1 MSNTAHRS
9 YPKPVPTNNV
19 SDDVALLQ
27 QAMDLVDGD
36 INLLFAAVAGLA
48 PVAHEHVIANIQG
61 LSAALD
67 GKAAVGHT
75 HTLDDLSDVAG
86 AGLAPAGY
94 LLVKQVDGS
103 WGPASP
109 ASIVGAHQHVI
120 DDVQNLQTA
129 LDGLAS
135 AAQINAATEVAFDPA
150 DYVGGRR
157 SSDGSFIKS
166 TWSTLRAAV
175 VVAFGAN
182 LANRTPKST
191 PIDADLLGIADSAAT
206 NATKKVTFLE
216 AWTNYFKVK
225 ADALYQGVSAKLLA
239 FHNLAN
245 AAGYLKNDGAGGYSW
260 AVPTS
265 IAHIKETSFVAN
277 GTFTPDP
284 DAVVTQIV
292 AVGWGVGAATGSGG
306 SGGKAGTVITVSG
319 SKAEIGNAGITV
331 NMGTQSNSN
340 NVDGTSTSFGNMVTI
355 QSLRRASASYP
366 AANTN
371 LPDATVITGA
381 ANGSF
386 HGHPSLNTD
395 RFGFAGPSGNNSNAN
410 QSGNS
415 GGPGGP
421 SVILVREY
429 LST

>member
-1 MSNTAHRS
+1 MSNTANRS
-9 YPKPVPTNNV
+9 YPKPVATNNV
-19 SDDVALLQ
+19 SDDVLLLQ

-36 INLLFAAVAGLA
+36 IQLLFAAIAGLA
-48 PVAHEHVIANIQG
+48 PINHEHVIADIQG
-61 LSAALD
+61 LSTALD
-67 GKAAVGHT
+67 GKAAAGHT

-86 AGLAPAGY
+86 AALAPAGY

-120 DDVQNLQTA
+120 ADVVNLQTA

-135 AAQINAATEVAFDPA
+135 SAQIAAAAEVAFDPA
-150 DYVGGRR
+150 DYVGARR
-157 SSDGSFIKS
+157 ATDGSFIKS

-225 ADALYQGVSAKLLA
+225 ADALYQLVNAKLTS
-239 FHNLAN
+239 FGNLAN

-260 AVPTS
+260 ATPSS
-265 IAHIKETSFVAN
+265 ILHIKETVFTTN
-277 GTFTPDP
+277 GTFTPDV
-284 DAVVTQIV
+284 DAVFTQIIGI
-292 AVGWGVGAATGSGG
+292 GWGVGAQAVSGG
-306 SGGKAGTVITVSG
+306 GGGKPGATIAVSG
-319 SKAEIGNAGITV
+319 SKAEIGNAPITV

-340 NVDGTSTSFGNMVTI
+340 NADGTSTSFGNMVTI
-355 QSLRRASASYP
+355 QSLRRASPSTPVAS
-366 AANTN
+366 TN
-371 LPDATVITGA
+371 LPDATAIGA
-381 ANGSF
+381 
-386 HGHPSLNTD
+386 HPFFDYD
-395 RFGFAGPSGNNSNAN
+395 RYGFAGVSGNSSNAN

-421 SVILVREY
+421 SVIVVKEY